1 MDILLQELIEFVK
14 TASPVLWGIY
24 IKQAYVDGIYSVI
37 FGVALICV
45 GVVILLAGLRIRKA
59 EKEKDYS
66 EFDDGGAYWMAIIF
80 GILGICAGLVVGCS
94 SIGNFVN
101 PEYQAIQLII
111 ETLK

>member
-1 MDILLQELIEFVK
+1 MDVLLQELIEFVK

-24 IKQAYVDGIYSVI
+24 IKQAYVDGIYSMI
-37 FGVALICV
+37 FGVALLIV
-45 GVVILLAGLRIRKA
+45 GIVFTFVGLKYNKIA
-59 EKEKDYS
+59 ME
-66 EFDDGGAYWMAIIF
+66 DGGDGVYESGWIMLIIF
-80 GILGICAGLVVGCS
+80 GVVGAIAGIVVGCS